1 MIKVK
6 ELRVI
11 NLKALIRKHQTQKN
25 LSIAIDMATTQIS
38 GILNNVR
45 SMGEKRARKIEDK
58 LSLPDGW
65 MDQDH
70 TVNEPL
76 LNDVIR
82 KLKQVHPDS
91 LPIILG
97 AIENSPKRNQ

>member
-1 MIKVK
+1 MMKVK

-11 NLKALIRKHQTQKN
+11 NLKALIRKYQTQKN
-25 LSIAIDMATTQIS
+25 LSIAIDVAATMIS
-38 GILNNVR
+38 NMVNGVR
-45 SMGEKRARKIEDK
+45 PVSEETARYIEKK
-58 LSLPDGW
+58 LSLSEGW

-70 TVNEPL
+70 TAKEPL
-76 LNDVIR
+76 LNDAIR